1 MSTSSGGG
9 LRRALGSW
17 HLWGIGV
24 GLVISGEYFGWN
36 YGWGEAGTIGFLIAT
51 LLITVLYTTFVF
63 SFAELST
70 AIPHAG
76 GPFAFAHRALGPFG
90 GLIAGYATL
99 VEFVF
104 APPAIAYALGGY
116 VHFLF
121 PQISV
126 MTIAIGSY
134 VVFVGINL
142 LGVKQAAAF
151 ELFVTVVAIIE
162 LLIFMGVVGPH
173 FSTANFMADPM
184 PHGIGGIFAAIPF
197 AIWFYLAIEGL
208 AMAAEEAHE
217 PKRTIPKGFIA
228 AIATLVIL
236 ALGVMFIAGG
246 VGDWHQLSDK
256 DYPLPAAMAMAV
268 GKDSGWVH
276 MLVGIG
282 LFGLIASFH
291 GIIIGYSRQMFA
303 LARAGY
309 LPGFLAKVHP
319 RFQTP
324 HWALIA
330 GGVIGIIALYSGK
343 TDELITMA
351 AIGAVVMYIISMIS
365 LFVLRKTAPEM
376 HRPYKV
382 PFYPVFPAIAVGLS
396 ILSLV
401 AMVYY
406 NLVISGIFAALF
418 AVALVYYLL
427 THGQRQGQGIELSE
441 ADIPPME
448 AALARGD
455 VD

>member
-1 MSTSSGGG
+1 MDKNKGG
-9 LRRALGSW
+9 LRRALGAW

-51 LLITVLYTTFVF
+51 LLITAMYTTFVF

-90 GLIAGYATL
+90 GLVAGYATL

-104 APPAIAYALGGY
+104 APPAIAFALGGY
-116 VHFLF
+116 VNFLF

-126 MTIAIGSY
+126 MTVAVAAY

-142 LGVKQAAAF
+142 LGVKQAAVF
-151 ELFVTVVAIIE
+151 ELAVTVIAIFE
-162 LLIFMGVVGPH
+162 LMVFFGVVGPH
-173 FSTANFMADPM
+173 FEVKNFMADPM
-184 PHGIGGIFAAIPF
+184 PFGIAGVFAAIPF
-197 AIWFYLAIEGL
+197 AIWFYLAIEGV
-208 AMAAEEAHE
+208 AMAAEEARE
-217 PKRTIPKGFIA
+217 PKRTIPVGFVA
-228 AIATLVIL
+228 AIGTLVVL

-246 VGDWHQLSDK
+246 VGDWHQLSNK

-291 GIIIGYSRQMFA
+291 GIIIGYSRQIFA

-309 LPGFLAKVHP
+309 LPAALGRVHP
-319 RFQTP
+319 RFHTP

-330 GGVIGIIALYSGK
+330 GGVVGVIALFSGK
-343 TDELITMA
+343 TNELITMA
-351 AIGAVVMYIISMIS
+351 AIGAVVMYIVSMIS
-365 LFVLRKTAPEM
+365 LFVLRRKAPELE
-376 HRPYKV
+376 RPYKV
-382 PFYPVFPAIAVGLS
+382 PFYPVFPAVALGLS
-396 ILSLV
+396 VLSLL
-401 AMVYY
+401 AMIWY
-406 NLVISGIFAALF
+406 NLAIAGIFLLLF
-418 AVALVYYLL
+418 ALALAYYML
-427 THGQRQGQGIELSE
+427 THGQRQGQGLEVPE
-441 ADIPPME
+441 MAVPPLE
-448 AALARGD
+448 SALARGD
-455 VD
+455 AD

>member
-1 MSTSSGGG
+1 MSSATQPGS
-9 LRRALGSW
+9 LRRALGAF

-36 YGWGEAGTIGFLIAT
+36 YGWGQAGTIGFLIAT
-51 LLITVLYTTFVF
+51 LLITVMYTTFVF

-76 GPFAFAHRALGPFG
+76 GPFAFAHRALGPMG

-116 VHFLF
+116 VHFMF
-121 PQISV
+121 PEVSV
-126 MTIAIGSY
+126 MTVAVISY
-134 VVFVGINL
+134 LVFVGINL
-142 LGVKQAAAF
+142 LGVKQAAVF
-151 ELFVTVVAIIE
+151 ELLVTIVAVIE
-162 LLIFMGVVGPH
+162 LMIFFGVVGPH
-173 FSTANFMADPM
+173 FEMKNFLTDPM
-184 PHGIGGIFAAIPF
+184 PFGVAGIFAAIPF

-217 PKRTIPKGFIA
+217 PRRTIPRGFIA
-228 AIATLVIL
+228 AILTLVVL
-236 ALGVMFIAGG
+236 ALGVMFLAGG

-256 DYPLPAAMAMAV
+256 DYPLPEAMAMAV

-291 GIIIGYSRQMFA
+291 GIIIGYSRQIFA

-309 LPGFLAKVHP
+309 LPGVLARIHP

-330 GGVIGIIALYSGK
+330 GGVVGIIGLYSGR

-365 LFVLRKTAPEM
+365 LFVLRASAPAME
-376 HRPYKV
+376 RPYKV
-382 PFYPVFPAIAVGLS
+382 PFYPLFPAVALVLS
-396 ILSLV
+396 VVSLL
-401 AMVYY
+401 AMIYY
-406 NLVISGIFAALF
+406 NLVIAGIFLVLFLLALG
-418 AVALVYYLL
+418 YYVL
-427 THGQRQGQGIELSE
+427 THGQRQGQGLEVP
-441 ADIPPME
+441 AME
-448 AALARGD
+448 AVLARGD
-455 VD
+455 TD

>member
-1 MSTSSGGG
+1 MSAGKVGQ
-9 LRRALGSW
+9 LKRALGSW

-76 GPFAFAHRALGPFG
+76 GPFAFAHRALGPIG
-90 GLIAGYATL
+90 GLVAGFATL

-104 APPAIAYALGGY
+104 APPAIAFALGGY
-116 VHFLF
+116 VNFMF
-121 PQISV
+121 PSV
-126 MTIAIGSY
+126 PVLTVAIAAYFI
-134 VVFVGINL
+134 FVGINI
-142 LGVKQAAAF
+142 LGIKQAAIF
-151 ELFVTVVAIIE
+151 ELVVTIVAIIE
-162 LLIFMGVVGPH
+162 LMVFVGVVGPH
-173 FSTANFMADPM
+173 FETSNFMSDPM

-197 AIWFYLAIEGL
+197 AIWFYLAIEGV
-208 AMAAEEAHE
+208 AMAAEEAHD
-217 PKRTIPKGFIA
+217 PKKTIPRGFIA
-228 AIATLVIL
+228 AIVTLVVL
-236 ALGVMFIAGG
+236 ALAVMFVAGG
-246 VGDWHQLSDK
+246 VGNWHDLANK
-256 DYPLPAAMAMAV
+256 DYPLPEAMAMAV

-282 LFGLIASFH
+282 LFGLVASFH

-309 LPGFLAKVHP
+309 LPAALAKIHP
-319 RFQTP
+319 KFQTP
-324 HWALIA
+324 HIALVV

-343 TDELITMA
+343 TTELITMA

-365 LFVLRKTAPEM
+365 LFVLRVKAPDLE
-376 HRPYKV
+376 RPYKV
-382 PFYPVFPAIAVGLS
+382 PFYPVFPIVALVLS
-396 ILSLV
+396 VISLL

-406 NLVISGIFAALF
+406 NLVISGIFLALLI
-418 AVALVYYLL
+418 VSYIYYAM
-427 THGQRQGQGIELSE
+427 THGQRQGQGMEIENV
-441 ADIPPME
+441 IPAME
-448 AALARGD
+448 SVLARGNAD
-455 VD
+455 

>member
-1 MSTSSGGG
+1 MSSANQSGS
-9 LRRALGSW
+9 LRRALGAF

-36 YGWGEAGTIGFLIAT
+36 YGWGQAGTIGFLIAT
-51 LLITVLYTTFVF
+51 LLITVMYTTFVF

-76 GPFAFAHRALGPFG
+76 GPFAFAHRALGPMG

-116 VHFLF
+116 VHFMF
-121 PQISV
+121 PEVSV
-126 MTIAIGSY
+126 MTVAVISY
-134 VVFVGINL
+134 IVFVGINL
-142 LGVKQAAAF
+142 LGVKQAAVF
-151 ELFVTVVAIIE
+151 ELLVTIVAVIE
-162 LLIFMGVVGPH
+162 LMIFFGVVGPH
-173 FSTANFMADPM
+173 FEMKNFLTDPM
-184 PHGIGGIFAAIPF
+184 PFGVAGIFAAIPF

-217 PKRTIPKGFIA
+217 PRRTIPRGFIA
-228 AIATLVIL
+228 AILTLVVL
-236 ALGVMFIAGG
+236 ALGVMFLAGG

-256 DYPLPAAMAMAV
+256 DYPLPEAMAMAV

-291 GIIIGYSRQMFA
+291 GIIIGYSRQIFA

-309 LPGFLAKVHP
+309 LPGVLARIHP

-324 HWALIA
+324 HWALLA
-330 GGVIGIIALYSGK
+330 GGGVGIIGLYSGR

-365 LFVLRKTAPEM
+365 LFVLRASAPAME
-376 HRPYKV
+376 RPYKV
-382 PFYPVFPAIAVGLS
+382 PFYPLFPAVALVLS
-396 ILSLV
+396 VVSLL
-401 AMVYY
+401 AMIYY
-406 NLVISGIFAALF
+406 NLVIAGIFLVLFLLALG
-418 AVALVYYLL
+418 YYVL
-427 THGQRQGQGIELSE
+427 THGQRQGQGLEVP
-441 ADIPPME
+441 AME
-448 AALARGD
+448 AVLARGD
-455 VD
+455 TD

>member
-1 MSTSSGGG
+1 MSTKSGGG

-36 YGWGEAGTIGFLIAT
+36 YGWGEAGTVGFLIAT
-51 LLITVLYTTFVF
+51 LLITALYTTFVF

-76 GPFAFAHRALGPFG
+76 GPFAFAHKALGPIG
-90 GLIAGYATL
+90 GLVAGYATL

-116 VHFLF
+116 VNFLF
-121 PQISV
+121 PHISV
-126 MTIAIGSY
+126 MTVAIGAY
-134 VVFVGINL
+134 LVFVGINL
-142 LGVKQAAAF
+142 LGVKQAAIF
-151 ELFVTVVAIIE
+151 ELFVTIVAICE

-173 FSTANFMADPM
+173 FSTHNFMQDPM

-197 AIWFYLAIEGL
+197 AIWFYLAIEGV
-208 AMAAEEAHE
+208 AMAAEEARE
-217 PKRTIPKGFIA
+217 PKRTIPRGFIA
-228 AIATLVIL
+228 AIATLVVL

-256 DYPLPAAMAMAV
+256 DYPLPEAMAMAV

-309 LPGFLAKVHP
+309 LPKALAKVHP
-319 RFQTP
+319 KYQTP

-330 GGVIGIIALYSGK
+330 GGVIGIIALFSGK
-343 TDELITMA
+343 TNQLITMA
-351 AIGAVVMYIISMIS
+351 AIGAVVMYIVSMIS
-365 LFVLRKTAPEM
+365 LFVLRAKAPEM

-382 PFYPVFPAIAVGLS
+382 PFYPIFPAVALGLG

-406 NLVISGIFAALF
+406 NLAIAGIFLALF
-418 AVALVYYLL
+418 AVALVYFVL
-427 THGQRQGQGIELSE
+427 THSQRQGQGLEVSPE
-441 ADIPPME
+441 VPAME